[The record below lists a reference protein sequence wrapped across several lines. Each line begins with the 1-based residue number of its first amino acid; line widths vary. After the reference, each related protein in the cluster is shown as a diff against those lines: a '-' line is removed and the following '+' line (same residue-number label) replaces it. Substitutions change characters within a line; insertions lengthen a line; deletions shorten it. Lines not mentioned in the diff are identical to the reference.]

1 MSTLQGG
8 LMMDKCRHGNEKY
21 KCNLCVIRGEVE
33 TIHGWRE
40 IAKESP
46 TRTGIYIAYKY
57 PDDYNGEMYSC
68 ELWSEK
74 HGGWCEAETEFD
86 LWLELPDPPMSTIQ
100 GGIKMGTITV
110 DGIMNLGL
118 CDGYTRERMEELR
131 KTQCGRRKNIT
142 MKDILTSAVPPEDR
156 LWLVLRNEFLTD
168 KELHEIAIWCW
179 EKIARPIWEKH
190 YPGDKRPHK
199 AVRIKKL
206 WLKGNATDDEL
217 GAARAAAGAKI
228 CRHILKKYC

>member
-1 MSTLQGG
+1 MTWLDFMKYYDVAITKNIAEYILWNETAFPFSDLRMTTYQIRSAIRLARYNREKQLSTIQGG

-100 GGIKMGTITV
+100 GG
-110 DGIMNLGL
+110 
-118 CDGYTRERMEELR
+118 
-131 KTQCGRRKNIT
+131 
-142 MKDILTSAVPPEDR
+142 
-156 LWLVLRNEFLTD
+156 
-168 KELHEIAIWCW
+168 
-179 EKIARPIWEKH
+179 
-190 YPGDKRPHK
+190 
-199 AVRIKKL
+199 
-206 WLKGNATDDEL
+206 
-217 GAARAAAGAKI
+217 
-228 CRHILKKYC
+228 

>member
-57 PDDYNGEMYSC
+57 PDDYNVEMYSC

-100 GGIKMGTITV
+100 GGMRCFI
-110 DGIMNLGL
+110 
-118 CDGYTRERMEELR
+118 
-131 KTQCGRRKNIT
+131 
-142 MKDILTSAVPPEDR
+142 
-156 LWLVLRNEFLTD
+156 
-168 KELHEIAIWCW
+168 
-179 EKIARPIWEKH
+179 
-190 YPGDKRPHK
+190 
-199 AVRIKKL
+199 
-206 WLKGNATDDEL
+206 
-217 GAARAAAGAKI
+217 
-228 CRHILKKYC
+228 